1 MDYLAVGDDGGNIHA
16 MRVIDVTDNEKSPGN
31 LAGGLL
37 RTSTR
42 PTLNLH
48 LLLHASVNKHLTDVE
63 SPPPPLRV
71 CTSVHPDGRSCSD
84 ISLCACSELPSCLVR
99 FEEMWKQQTHT
110 DWVTR
115 VRHLDDM
122 DAVGSCSLDRNIC
135 ITDIE
140 RRAAVRTL
148 TGGARFSLLTTV

>member
-1 MDYLAVGDDGGNIHA
+1 

-31 LAGGLL
+31 L
-37 RTSTR
+37 
-42 PTLNLH
+42 
-48 LLLHASVNKHLTDVE
+48 
-63 SPPPPLRV
+63 
-71 CTSVHPDGRSCSD
+71 
-84 ISLCACSELPSCLVR
+84 VR
-99 FEEMWKQQTHT
+99 FEEMWKQQTHS

-122 DAVGSCSLDRNIC
+122 DAIGSCSLDRNIC

-148 TGGARFSLLTTV
+148 TGKARCHMGEFLY